1 VPVSEQIATGAV
13 SIPSQGR
20 MRLVHA
26 EDPRRPG
33 VALCGARL
41 RRGASPAASGQ
52 RCAVCL
58 DLTQSFLRS

>member
-1 VPVSEQIATGAV
+1 MSEQIETGAV
-13 SIPSQGR
+13 LMPSQGR

-33 VALCGARL
+33 VALCGVPL
-41 RRGASPAASGQ
+41 RRGASPAPCGQ